1 MASSSKLKLLLLI
14 GYGLLLGNLCSN
26 AYAQEID
33 PGRELSATQDPQ
45 AVKESMP
52 APDAIPGQDAIP
64 APELLSDDQLESKHA
79 RIGHIEV
86 VIDDIF
92 ENETRK
98 NIYHVI
104 NSLHISTRTNT
115 IIKQLLFRAGDPYE
129 RRVLD
134 ETERLLRSQRYL
146 NAASI
151 TPQVYHADNT
161 VDILVRVH
169 DVWTFQ
175 PGISFS
181 RKGGANSSRAEL
193 EETNLFG
200 LGKQISFQSANN
212 PDRSELLVAYTDPN
226 LFASHWQMS
235 ASYADLSDGTDREL
249 SFTRPFYSLD
259 DRWGFSLT
267 GADMRSAEALYSLG
281 EIANQFDLHRQGFE
295 IGGGWSA
302 GAQDDHALRYLA
314 GFRYQSKAFTP
325 TPETTVLPEDRV
337 VSYPWIGIERLQDE
351 YIKVRNFDKM
361 DRTED
366 VNLGTVVHVELG
378 YSSSTFGATH
388 EALMFNGSLRSGL
401 EPANGH
407 YLLGNIGLNGRLE
420 SDHLQGA
427 TLDAVGRYYKKQSE
441 HRTLFTSLQLTH
453 SLHLDGD
460 QQLLLGGDNGLRGYP
475 ARFQA
480 GTSLTLATI
489 EERFY
494 TNWQPL
500 KLFNVGAA
508 VFVDAGRTWGVDPA
522 ASAPLGWLADA
533 GVGLRIGS
541 ARSHHGNILHIDVG
555 FPINLGRTI
564 DDQRVS
570 GVQLLIETRTSF

>member
-1 MASSSKLKLLLLI
+1 
-14 GYGLLLGNLCSN
+14 
-26 AYAQEID
+26 
-33 PGRELSATQDPQ
+33 
-45 AVKESMP
+45 
-52 APDAIPGQDAIP
+52 
-64 APELLSDDQLESKHA
+64 
-79 RIGHIEV
+79 
-86 VIDDIF
+86 
-92 ENETRK
+92 
-98 NIYHVI
+98 
-104 NSLHISTRTNT
+104 
-115 IIKQLLFRAGDPYE
+115 
-129 RRVLD
+129 
-134 ETERLLRSQRYL
+134 
-146 NAASI
+146 
-151 TPQVYHADNT
+151 
-161 VDILVRVH
+161 
-169 DVWTFQ
+169 VWTFQ

-200 LGKQISFQSANN
+200 LGKQISFQSAKN
-212 PDRSELLVAYTDPN
+212 PDRSELQVAYTDPN

-235 ASYADLSDGTDREL
+235 ASYADLSDGSDREL
-249 SFTRPFYSLD
+249 GFTRPFYSLD

-267 GADMRSAEALYSLG
+267 GADERSTAALYSLG
-281 EIANQFDLHRQGFE
+281 AIANQFDLHRKGFA

-302 GAQDDHALRYLA
+302 GAQDDHVLRYLG
-314 GFRYQSKAFTP
+314 GFRYQSREFVAMP
-325 TPETTVLPEDRV
+325 ATTVLPEDHIL
-337 VSYPWIGIERLQDE
+337 SYPWIGIEHLQDE

-378 YSSSTFGATH
+378 YSATTFGATH
-388 EALMFNGSLRSGL
+388 EALIFNGSLQSGV

-407 YLLGNIGLNGRLE
+407 YLLGNIGINGRLE
-420 SDHLQGA
+420 SDRVQGA

-453 SLHLDGD
+453 SLHLDAD

-508 VFVDAGRTWGVDPA
+508 VFVDAGRTWGVDPTA
-522 ASAPLGWLADA
+522 GAPLGWLADA

-555 FPINLGRTI
+555 FPMNLGRTI

-570 GVQLLIETRTSF
+570 GVQLLVETRTSF